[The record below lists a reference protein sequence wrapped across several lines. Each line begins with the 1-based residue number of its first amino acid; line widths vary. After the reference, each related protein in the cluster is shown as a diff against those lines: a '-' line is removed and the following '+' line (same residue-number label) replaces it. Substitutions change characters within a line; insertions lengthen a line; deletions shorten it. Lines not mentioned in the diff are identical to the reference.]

1 MAREL
6 TDFTAIEMLQGYA
19 AHDFSPTDVALS
31 VIARIEARE
40 PAINALWAFDPERF
54 LTGAAEST
62 ARWMKNAPIGTLD
75 GIPITIKENISTE
88 GIPTPLGTAVTEL
101 KPALVDAPPAA
112 RVKEAGALL
121 FAKTTMPDT
130 GMLTSGISTL
140 YGVTSNPWNP
150 TWNPG
155 GSSAGAGAAAAAG
168 YGPLHIGTD
177 IAGSLRL
184 PAAWSGLTT
193 LKSSNGRVPIDPPYI
208 GRVAGPLTRT
218 VGDTALLMS
227 VLSRPDVRDYMSLPP
242 EAIDWTRTKEFDP
255 KGKSIGLLLNS
266 AAGMSVD
273 PAVHHVIQG
282 AAEIFSTAG
291 ALITPIEPFFTQEM
305 FDDIDLFFRVRGWM
319 DYQSM
324 PVARRHLLLP
334 FVHAWLSK
342 GEGVSSEQL
351 MRSFNRILEVRK
363 MTQMATERF
372 DFVIS
377 PVAPC
382 LTFPVNLA
390 MPSNDPDHSLSDAV
404 FTWPFNLSEQPA
416 ASINAG
422 VSRDG
427 RHVGMQISGR
437 RFQDLEV
444 LQATAWFEAHR
455 SEDALLDW
463 DIPSFGREYGE
474 KLNPITPW
482 EK

>member
-6 TDFTAIEMLQGYA
+6 TDFSAIEMLQGYA

-75 GIPITIKENISTE
+75 GVPITIKENISTE

-101 KPALVDAPPAA
+101 KPALVDAPPSA

-130 GMLTSGISTL
+130 GMLTSGISTF

-155 GSSAGAGAAAAAG
+155 GSSAGGGAAAAAG

-193 LKSSNGRVPIDPPYI
+193 LKPSNGRVPIDPPFI

-227 VLSRPDVRDYMSLPP
+227 VLSSPDSRDYMSLPV
-242 EAIDWTRTKEFDP
+242 EEIDWARVTDFDP
-255 KGKSIGLLLNS
+255 RGKRIGLLLNS
-266 AAGMSVD
+266 AAGMPVD
-273 PAVHHVIQG
+273 PVVQQMVSQ

-291 ALITPIEPFFTQEM
+291 AHITPIEPFFTQEM
-305 FDDIDLFFRVRGWM
+305 FHDVDLFFRVRGWV

-324 PVARRHLLLP
+324 PIERRHLLLP
-334 FVHAWLSK
+334 FVQAWLAK
-342 GEGVSSEQL
+342 GEGVGSEQL
-351 MRSFNRILEVRK
+351 MRCFNRILEVRK
-363 MTQMATERF
+363 VTQAATERF
-372 DFVIS
+372 DFVLS

-390 MPSNDPDHSLSDAV
+390 MPSNDPDHSLSNVA
-404 FTWPFNLSEQPA
+404 FTWPFNLSDQPA
-416 ASINAG
+416 SSVNAG
-422 VSRDG
+422 ATPDG
-427 RHVGMQISGR
+427 RHVGLQISGR
-437 RFQDLEV
+437 RFKDLEV

-455 SEDALLDW
+455 PVAANPQW
-463 DIPSFGREYGE
+463 DIPSFGKEYGE
-474 KLNPITPW
+474 KLNPVKPW

>member
-1 MAREL
+1 MSSEL
-6 TDFTAIEMLQGYA
+6 TDCTAIEMLQGYA
-19 AHDFSPTDVALS
+19 SHDFSPTEVALS
-31 VIARIEARE
+31 VVARIEARE
-40 PAINALWAFDPERF
+40 PVVNALWAFDPDRF
-54 LTGAAEST
+54 LTGASEST
-62 ARWMKNAPIGTLD
+62 QRWMKNAPKGVLD
-75 GIPITIKENISTE
+75 GVPITIKENIATQ
-88 GIPTPLGTAVTEL
+88 GIATPLGSAVTLL
-101 KPALVDAPPAA
+101 KPALEDAPPAA

-130 GMLTSGISTL
+130 GMLTSGISTF

-155 GSSAGAGAAAAAG
+155 GSSAGGGAAAAAG

-184 PAAWSGLTT
+184 PAAWSGITT
-193 LKSSNGRVPIDPPYI
+193 LKPSNGRVPIDPPYI

-227 VLSRPDVRDYMSLPP
+227 VLGAPDARDYMSLPS
-242 EAIDWTRTKEFDP
+242 EEIDWARITEFDP
-255 KGKSIGLLLNS
+255 RGKRIGLLLKSATGMPVDPVVQQVVQQAAEVFS
-266 AAGMSVD
+266 AAG
-273 PAVHHVIQG
+273 AQ
-282 AAEIFSTAG
+282 
-291 ALITPIEPFFTQEM
+291 ITPIEPFFTQEM
-305 FDDIDLFFRVRGWM
+305 FDDIDLFFRVRGWV

-324 PVARRHLLLP
+324 PAERRHLLLP

-342 GEGVSSEQL
+342 GEGVGSEQL

-363 MTQMATERF
+363 VTQAATEKF
-372 DFVIS
+372 DFVLS

-390 MPSNDPDHSLSDAV
+390 MPSNDPDHSLSNVA
-404 FTWPFNLSEQPA
+404 FTLPFNLSDQPA

-422 VSRDG
+422 VAPDG
-427 RHVGMQISGR
+427 RHVGLQISGR
-437 RFQDLEV
+437 RFKDLEV
-444 LQATAWFEAHR
+444 LEASAWFERHR
-455 SEDALLDW
+455 SVDAQPEW
-463 DIPSFGREYGE
+463 DIPSFGKEYGE
-474 KLNPITPW
+474 KLDPVQPW